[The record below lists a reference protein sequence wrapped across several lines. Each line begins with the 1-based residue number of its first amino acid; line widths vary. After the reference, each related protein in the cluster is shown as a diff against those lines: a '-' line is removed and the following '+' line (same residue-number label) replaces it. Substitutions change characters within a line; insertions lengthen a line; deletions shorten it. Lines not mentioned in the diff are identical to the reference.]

1 MKLRTPQEAA
11 VPKAPAAPLS
21 AKKITTSKALKAVVT
36 SSSVLLHICK
46 YLGQPSVSRSL
57 SRSCSYV
64 PAVSKAGGGAGLV
77 LAAAAGKQPPRLGSC
92 RPGLRLGQREDLR
105 PPGAGRRG
113 KGARVGWA
121 AGGGVSCG
129 WVGKAV
135 NNRELELGA
144 RKRQEITFPEQSKI
158 AFGTGQVTKC
168 SSSPCFFNAFNV
180 LMAPWCKKYSQN
192 FESATRRRCSQI
204 LFSLTLATS
213 SLAAK
218 NSNR

>member
-21 AKKITTSKALKAVVT
+21 AKKITTPKALKAVVT

-46 YLGQPSVSRSL
+46 YLGQPSASRSL

-64 PAVSKAGGGAGLV
+64 PAVCKGGGGAGLV
-77 LAAAAGKQPPRLGSC
+77 LAAAAGKQPPRHGSC
-92 RPGLRLGQREDLR
+92 CHGLRLGQREKLL

-113 KGARVGWA
+113 RGARVGWT
-121 AGGGVSCG
+121 AGGGVSWGCG
-129 WVGKAV
+129 SVGKAV
-135 NNRELELGA
+135 NNRELELDT
-144 RKRQEITFPEQSKI
+144 RKRQEITFPEQSRI

-180 LMAPWCKKYSQN
+180 LMSPWCKKY
-192 FESATRRRCSQI
+192 ESK
-204 LFSLTLATS
+204 L
-213 SLAAK
+213 
-218 NSNR
+218 